1 MINLLPPEEKEL
13 LIFEQRKN
21 LAIIICII
29 FLAYLLSLALIFLI
43 VNFSILLKIQ
53 QQQDMLSNSEKLYQN
68 SDFVFFKNLV
78 EKNNQSLNIID
89 KFYKN
94 NSYVSDVVKSISE
107 VEKPSGLNL
116 TDITIERGASVAIKV
131 NQKDNG
137 TTMRVTLLGLSDD
150 RDTLSAFKENL
161 EKNQKI
167 SNIDFPADNWLK
179 AKDINFYLTFQYQP

>member
-1 MINLLPPEEKEL
+1 M
-13 LIFEQRKN
+13 
-21 LAIIICII
+21 
-29 FLAYLLSLALIFLI
+29 
-43 VNFSILLKIQ
+43 
-53 QQQDMLSNSEKLYQN
+53 
-68 SDFVFFKNLV
+68 
-78 EKNNQSLNIID
+78 
-89 KFYKN
+89 
-94 NSYVSDVVKSISE
+94 
-107 VEKPSGLNL
+107 NL

>member
-179 AKDINFYLTFQYQP
+179 AKDI